1 MVKNRMAMDT
11 DVFSDIQEFVM
22 EAKSEGK
29 KILAFMAHEF
39 IPVELI
45 HAAGLIPLKIL
56 FNGSDE
62 LSTAG
67 NEYMTP
73 SCCSWANSVL
83 GMFESESESR
93 YSRILNKIDYYI
105 CSNYCNAD
113 LFASEQIA
121 KMIDKPSM
129 IFFTPFKNSGKHVDG
144 FYYELLKFKAKLE
157 EISGTEIS
165 NEKIW
170 ASIKLYN
177 TLRYRLLEINSS
189 DMPAKE
195 KITHIWKAAVLG
207 PFYKD
212 LPQLDSKDF
221 MKPVGSTGKPKVV
234 FSGCQPY
241 IGDDVVDLIEDC
253 GLTISLFDTWDGSH
267 FSSSLVDPEME
278 KDGVDPL
285 KVLAELF
292 KKNKASPHIIEG
304 SEKHLE
310 LRLINHVIDT
320 GSDGVIYYMIK
331 FCEVYGNRRNHI
343 KNVLR
348 DNSIPFLGL
357 ERDFSS
363 SIGQLRTRIE
373 AFAEV
378 LKDAKK

>member
-1 MVKNRMAMDT
+1 
-11 DVFSDIQEFVM
+11 
-22 EAKSEGK
+22 
-29 KILAFMAHEF
+29 
-39 IPVELI
+39 
-45 HAAGLIPLKIL
+45 
-56 FNGSDE
+56 
-62 LSTAG
+62 
-67 NEYMTP
+67 
-73 SCCSWANSVL
+73 
-83 GMFESESESR
+83 
-93 YSRILNKIDYYI
+93 
-105 CSNYCNAD
+105 
-113 LFASEQIA
+113 
-121 KMIDKPSM
+121 
-129 IFFTPFKNSGKHVDG
+129 
-144 FYYELLKFKAKLE
+144 
-157 EISGTEIS
+157 
-165 NEKIW
+165 
-170 ASIKLYN
+170 
-177 TLRYRLLEINSS
+177 
-189 DMPAKE
+189 
-195 KITHIWKAAVLG
+195 
-207 PFYKD
+207 
-212 LPQLDSKDF
+212 
-221 MKPVGSTGKPKVV
+221 MKPVDLRENRKS

-253 GLTISLFDTWDGSH
+253 GLTISLFGTRDGSH

-292 KKNKASPHIIEG
+292 KKNKASPHIIED